1 MKFGIQHPNFSYDG
15 EGPEIVESLRRV
27 AVEAERNNFDSFWV
41 MDHFHQI
48 ANVGETH
55 EPMFEGW
62 TTLGV
67 IAGLTSKIKLG
78 TMVTG
83 NVYRYPS
90 ILAKIGATLDVLS
103 KGRLY
108 MGIGAAWNV
117 EEAEAYGIHFPST
130 SERFRRLEESV
141 QIIRKMWTEDRA
153 SFKGEF
159 YEIKNAYC
167 NPKPI
172 QKPYPPILIG
182 GGGER
187 KTLRLVAKYANA
199 CNIFGSPE
207 TVKRKF
213 DILREHCKAVGR
225 DYDDIVKSKLG
236 AVLVEKDSDT
246 LKRRV
251 DETFGRWP
259 DEMRNE
265 FVMAG
270 NPDEVRR
277 KIETFRDV
285 GVEYMIVSFEPK
297 RELES
302 LRLFGD
308 QISRRF

>member
-27 AVEAERNNFDSFWV
+27 AVEAERSNFDSFWV

-48 ANVGETH
+48 ANVGTAN

-67 IAGLTSKIKLG
+67 VAGLTSKIRLG

-83 NVYRYPS
+83 IVYRYPS
-90 ILAKIGATLDVLS
+90 ILAKIGATLDILS

-108 MGIGAAWNV
+108 MGIGAAWNA
-117 EEAEAYGIHFPST
+117 EESEAYGIHFPSA
-130 SERFRRLEESV
+130 SKRFRRLEEAV

-182 GGGER
+182 GSGEK
-187 KTLRLVAKYANA
+187 KTLKLVAKYADA
-199 CNIFGSPE
+199 CNVFGSPE

-213 DILREHCKAVGR
+213 SILREHCKAVGR
-225 DYDDIVKSKLG
+225 DYDDIVKTKLG
-236 AVLVEKDSDT
+236 AVVIDKDSDT
-246 LKRRV
+246 LRHLVSEAFNK
-251 DETFGRWP
+251 WP

-265 FVMAG
+265 FVIAG

-285 GVEYMIVSFEPK
+285 GVDYMIVSFEPK

-302 LRLFGD
+302 LRLFGEE
-308 QISRRF
+308 ISKRF

>member
-1 MKFGIQHPNFSYDG
+1 MKFGIQHPNFSCDG
-15 EGPEIVESLRRV
+15 EGSEFVESLRRV
-27 AVEAERNNFDSFWV
+27 ALEAEHCNFDSFWV

-48 ANVGETH
+48 ANVGEVH

-67 IAGLTSKIKLG
+67 MAGLTSKIRLG

-83 NVYRYPS
+83 IIYRYPS

-117 EEAEAYGIHFPST
+117 EESDAYGIHFPST
-130 SERFRRLEESV
+130 GERFRRLEEAI

-153 SFKGEF
+153 SFKGDF
-159 YEIKNAYC
+159 YQIKNAYC

-182 GGGER
+182 GSGER

-199 CNIFGSPE
+199 CNVFGSPE

-213 DILREHCKAVGR
+213 SILREHCKAVGR
-225 DYDDIVKSKLG
+225 NYDEIVKTKLG
-236 AVLVEKDSDT
+236 AVVIDKDSDT
-246 LKRRV
+246 VRRRV
-251 DETFGRWP
+251 SEAFGKWP
-259 DEMRNE
+259 DEMRSE
-265 FVMAG
+265 FVIAG

-277 KIETFRDV
+277 KIMEFRDV
-285 GVEYMIVSFEPK
+285 GVDYLIVSFEPK

-302 LRLFGD
+302 LRLFGEEV
-308 QISRRF
+308 SGKF

>member
-15 EGPEIVESLRRV
+15 VGPEIVESLRRV
-27 AVEAERNNFDSFWV
+27 AVEAERSNFDSFWV

-48 ANVGETH
+48 ANVGASN

-67 IAGLTSKIKLG
+67 IAGLTSKIRLG

-83 NVYRYPS
+83 IVYRYPS
-90 ILAKIGATLDVLS
+90 ILAKIGATLDILS

-108 MGIGAAWNV
+108 MGIGAAWNA
-117 EEAEAYGIHFPST
+117 EESEAYGIHFPST
-130 SERFRRLEESV
+130 SERFRRLEEAV
-141 QIIRKMWTEDRA
+141 QIIRKMWTEDHA

-167 NPKPI
+167 IPKPI

-182 GGGER
+182 GSGEK
-187 KTLRLVAKYANA
+187 KTLKLVAKYADA
-199 CNIFGSPE
+199 CNVFGSPE

-213 DILREHCKAVGR
+213 SILREHCRAVGR
-225 DYDDIVKSKLG
+225 NYYDIVKTKLG
-236 AVLVEKDSDT
+236 AVVIDKDSDT
-246 LKRRV
+246 LRRRV
-251 DETFGRWP
+251 SEAFNKWP

-265 FVMAG
+265 FVIAG

-285 GVEYMIVSFEPK
+285 GVDYMIVSFEPK

-302 LRLFGD
+302 LRLFGEE
-308 QISRRF
+308 ISRRF

>member
-1 MKFGIQHPNFSYDG
+1 VKVGIQHPNFSHDG
-15 EGPEIVESLRRV
+15 EGPEIVESLRRL
-27 AVEAERNNFDSFWV
+27 AVEAERSNFDSFWV

-48 ANVGETH
+48 ANVGAAD

-67 IAGLTSKIKLG
+67 VAGLTSKIKLG

-83 NVYRYPS
+83 IVYRYPS

-117 EEAEAYGIHFPST
+117 EESAAYGIYFPST
-130 SERFRRLEESV
+130 SERFRRLEEAV
-141 QIIRKMWTEDRA
+141 QIIRKMWTEDCT

-159 YEIKNAYC
+159 YEVKNAYC

-199 CNIFGSPE
+199 CNVFGSPE

-213 DILREHCKAVGR
+213 GILREHCRAVGR
-225 DYDDIVKSKLG
+225 DYDDIVKTKLC
-236 AVLVEKDSDT
+236 AVVIDKDSDT
-246 LKRRV
+246 LSHRV
-251 DETFGRWP
+251 SEAFNKWP

-265 FVMAG
+265 FVISG

-277 KIETFRDV
+277 KIETFKDV
-285 GVEYMIVSFEPK
+285 GVDYMIVSFEPK

-308 QISRRF
+308 EISRRF